1 MNVISHLDFE
11 PAIEGMPQ
19 HAASK
24 WGFRIGAVGTHTS
37 RTIMLSE
44 LTQLLDAIPAEGSSE
59 DYAKS
64 IMDENCLGKRTA
76 ANRRIS
82 LQHLR
87 ELYAL
92 DRRALLF
99 LVLRKL
105 WGRDSRDHALLALL
119 LALARDP
126 LLRATASSVLKTP
139 VGHEFA
145 RQPMKDALCK
155 VVGDRLN
162 SDTLDKTVRNAAS
175 SWTQSGHLQG
185 RGRKNRRQIE
195 ATPAAAA
202 YALLLGFATGRRGGL
217 LFDTPWCAILDTG
230 PGELIELARAAK
242 QLGLLDLKQAGS
254 ILEISFPAL
263 LADSGEY

>member
-1 MNVISHLDFE
+1 
-11 PAIEGMPQ
+11 MPQ
-19 HAASK
+19 RAASK
-24 WGFRIGAVGTHTS
+24 WGFRTGEVGTHTS

-44 LTQLLDAIPAEGSSE
+44 LTQLFDAIPAEGSRE
-59 DYAKS
+59 DYARAVTE
-64 IMDENCLGKRTA
+64 DNCLGKRTA

-92 DRRALLF
+92 DRQVLLF
-99 LVLRKL
+99 HALRKI
-105 WGRDSRDHALLALL
+105 WVRDSRDHALLALL

-126 LLRATASSVLKTP
+126 LLRATASPVLTTP

-145 RQPMKDALCK
+145 RQPMKDALSE

-162 SDTLDKTVRNAAS
+162 SDILDKAVRNAAS

-195 ATPAAAA
+195 ATPAATA
-202 YALLLGFATGRRGGL
+202 YALLLGFATGRRGGP

-254 ILEISFPAL
+254 ILDISFPAL